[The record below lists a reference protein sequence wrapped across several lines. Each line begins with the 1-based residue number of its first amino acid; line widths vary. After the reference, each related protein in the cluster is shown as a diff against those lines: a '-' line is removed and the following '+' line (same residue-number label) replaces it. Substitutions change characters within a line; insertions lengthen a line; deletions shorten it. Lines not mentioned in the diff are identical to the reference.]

1 MIFKSDRQHS
11 LEKLQHLKSLI
22 NANGL
27 TFNQQLGLT
36 SELVQHGFKNADR
49 LIENLQVKAPN
60 PDALDFLNRLLKQ
73 YRFIESIPNVEFFQ
87 KQPQL
92 ISKLYSKNGCS
103 FFQGSQN
110 PDKLVVV
117 FTTMFNNFH
126 ISNLLML
133 AFLSQFGVSILMLKD
148 ATRFNYLKGV
158 TGFGDNPEEVA
169 KQILAIKKKN
179 DIEKV
184 FVTGYSSGGFA
195 SLLCAQLVQSDGHL
209 GFSILSD
216 TSGLPE
222 LTPGKYFNQEVRS
235 KIDNRWL
242 INLRKLLESD
252 ASTSIKKY
260 NIYYGLNSKHD
271 FDHAMNLDGLPQVS
285 LNPIKNCGHVTIAR
299 LMESFE
305 LTSIFHRLIFN
316 SD

>member
-1 MIFKSDRQHS
+1 MFKSDRQHS
-11 LEKLQHLKSLI
+11 FEKLQHLKSLV
-22 NANGL
+22 NSNGL
-27 TFNQQLGLT
+27 TFNQQLSLT

-49 LIENLQVKAPN
+49 LIENLKVKAPN

-73 YRFIESIPNVEFFQ
+73 YHFIESIPNVEHFQ

-92 ISKLYSKNGCS
+92 ISKLYSKNGFS
-103 FFQGSQN
+103 FFRGSQN
-110 PDKLVVV
+110 PDKMVVV

-158 TGFGDNPEEVA
+158 SGFGDNPEEVA
-169 KQILAIKKKN
+169 EQILAIKKKN
-179 DIEKV
+179 DVKKV
-184 FVTGYSSGGFA
+184 FITGYSSGGFA
-195 SLLCAQLVQSDGHL
+195 SLLCALLVQSDGYL

-222 LTPGKYFNQEVRS
+222 LTPGKYFNQEIRS
-235 KIDNRWL
+235 KIEDKWL
-242 INLRKLLESD
+242 INLREFID
-252 ASTSIKKY
+252 NNTASLIKKY

-271 FDHAMNLDGLPQVS
+271 FDHAMNLDGLRQIS
-285 LNPIKNCGHVTIAR
+285 LNPIQNCGHVTIAR
-299 LMESFE
+299 LMERFE